1 MLSQESLNKQRMI
14 MGLDLTPSL
23 QTREYALAIVN
34 EKGFVLDRRDRVD
47 WKTVLRLLK
56 KYQVD
61 TIAVDNIYEIGESIN
76 EVRRRLS
83 KVIDRVRLVEVTRIG
98 EHHVKLVELA
108 FKEGLLSER
117 VSHLSPLQAAEVS
130 ALLALKG
137 MGTTI
142 LEPSTVRTAIIISRG
157 RSLGPGGM
165 SQGRYSRAQLSA
177 VRQVTSLLL
186 DELRKHIKVDEIEYY
201 VQRSRFGFERSI
213 ILLDLSPFQV
223 KKLLKPLRDL
233 IKKSGVNIKIV
244 ARIPVLDEKQIGRED
259 HEDRPIIVGLDPG
272 IVTGVAVIDLSGNLL
287 FVNSGL
293 ALDKMTVVETITKF
307 GNPVVIAS
315 DVRRTPVI
323 VEKIASLLGCII
335 YSPPRDL
342 SVDEKRRMIQEH
354 IGEFKN
360 VIKNTHQ
367 RDAVAAAL
375 KAYLNFKNKFMQLEA
390 KAKEL
395 NLTRP
400 QMEKAKALLIKG
412 LTIKEALER
421 VMSTEELNKSSTS
434 PQVDPEVQK
443 LKQELS
449 KLRDKIEEQSKI
461 IKELEESRLRLLNQL
476 REREA
481 IIEKLEE
488 KLMKVPPKVQEPSQE
503 DEAVKRRLE
512 LSMKTIG
519 ELRSKVE
526 NLEKALEALKNLV
539 KKIAR
544 GDVVI
549 IKEIRAITKR
559 SIEEAVK
566 HDVLSEG
573 EIVLIQDP
581 SSSNIEGFHQLLKVR
596 PEAIIVS
603 INKIPEEIRGLLEE
617 NCIPLIDVEEVKIE
631 RVLDFLYTSST
642 IKDLIKIKR
651 DDLLSKKDRNLRK
664 KFMEMLQRYREER
677 ARELV
682 KG

>member
-1 MLSQESLNKQRMI
+1 MI

>member
-1 MLSQESLNKQRMI
+1 MI

-539 KKIAR
+539 KKIAK

>member
-1 MLSQESLNKQRMI
+1 
-14 MGLDLTPSL
+14 
-23 QTREYALAIVN
+23 
-34 EKGFVLDRRDRVD
+34 
-47 WKTVLRLLK
+47 
-56 KYQVD
+56 
-61 TIAVDNIYEIGESIN
+61 
-76 EVRRRLS
+76 
-83 KVIDRVRLVEVTRIG
+83 
-98 EHHVKLVELA
+98 
-108 FKEGLLSER
+108 
-117 VSHLSPLQAAEVS
+117 
-130 ALLALKG
+130 
-137 MGTTI
+137 
-142 LEPSTVRTAIIISRG
+142 
-157 RSLGPGGM
+157 
-165 SQGRYSRAQLSA
+165 
-177 VRQVTSLLL
+177 
-186 DELRKHIKVDEIEYY
+186 RKHIKVDEIEYY

>member
-449 KLRDKIEEQSKI
+449 KLRDRIEEQSKI

-539 KKIAR
+539 KKIAK

>member
-539 KKIAR
+539 KKIAK